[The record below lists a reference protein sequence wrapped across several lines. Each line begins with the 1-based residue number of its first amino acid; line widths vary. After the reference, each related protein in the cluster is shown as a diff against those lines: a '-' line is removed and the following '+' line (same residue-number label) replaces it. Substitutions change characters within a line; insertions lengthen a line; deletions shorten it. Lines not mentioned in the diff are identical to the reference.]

1 MVLGLLLISCETVN
15 FLSFC
20 KIKVM
25 MTMLKHLS
33 DLTVEDAMPLP
44 HLSEEP
50 QINVTIILTLGVK
63 PARVLCSL

>member
-1 MVLGLLLISCETVN
+1 
-15 FLSFC
+15 
-20 KIKVM
+20 

-33 DLTVEDAMPLP
+33 DLTVEGAMPLP